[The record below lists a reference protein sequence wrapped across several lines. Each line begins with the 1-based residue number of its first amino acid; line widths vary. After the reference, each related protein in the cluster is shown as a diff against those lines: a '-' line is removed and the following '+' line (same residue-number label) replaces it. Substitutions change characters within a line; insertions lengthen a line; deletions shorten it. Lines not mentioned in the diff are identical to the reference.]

1 MEELFRTNNPVT
13 LSFAEVLLRDAGIEV
28 MIADQH
34 MSILDGSIGVLP
46 RRLLVDSDR
55 IAEARQIIRD
65 AGLENEL

>member
-13 LSFAEVLLRDAGIEV
+13 LSFAEVLLRDAVIEV
-28 MIADQH
+28 MVAEQH

-55 IAEARQIIRD
+55 IDEARQIIRD

>member
-55 IAEARQIIRD
+55 IDEARQIIRD